1 MIKVVV
7 ADAHRIVNEGVK
19 LILEREAEIEVI
31 GDAAAAQELIELCG
45 RLQPCIALVD
55 AFVLKEGGGVEVVR
69 QLRTKHPAT
78 KIIIFT
84 SCTDAGCMLQA
95 IQSGASGYILKD
107 IHPRELVL
115 TIKSVAAGLSIMDK
129 QAMRSF
135 TEQAGISLAAVYERQ
150 ISPDPGLTDREV
162 SIIRHIVEGM
172 ENREIARSLFM
183 SEGTIKNTVSG
194 ILRKLDLRDRIQLV
208 VFAIRN
214 GLA

>member
-7 ADAHRIVNEGVK
+7 ADAHRIVNEGIK
-19 LILEREAEIEVI
+19 LILEREGEIEVA
-31 GDAAAAQELIELCG
+31 GYAATSQELIELCD

-55 AFVLKEGGGVEVVR
+55 AFVLKEGGIEVVR
-69 QLRTKHPAT
+69 QVRSKHPST
-78 KIIIFT
+78 KVIIFT

-107 IHPRELVL
+107 IHPPELVL
-115 TIKSVAAGLSIMDK
+115 TVKSVAAGLSIMDK
-129 QAMRSF
+129 QAMHSF
-135 TEQAGISLAAVYERQ
+135 TEQAGISLAAAYERQ